1 MVEGD
6 GLEIRC
12 TVYGTEGSNPSL
24 SDSLDYFM
32 VLDWQS
38 VRSFGEV
45 SEWSMVHAWKA
56 CVLEGTGGSNP
67 PFSVF
72 SQPTDSVLCVFT
84 QPRQDRKVAAVSELC
99 MRRR

>member
-24 SDSLDYFM
+24 SDSLDSFM
-32 VLDWQS
+32 VLKDCLF

-56 CVLEGTGGSNP
+56 CVLKGTGGSNP

-72 SQPTDSVLCVFT
+72 FPADRFCAMRIHPTPSG
-84 QPRQDRKVAAVSELC
+84 PEGSSGK
-99 MRRR
+99 

>member
-32 VLDWQS
+32 VLDCSS

-67 PFSVF
+67 PFSVNF
-72 SQPTDSVLCVFT
+72 PSRQILCYVCSPNPVRT
-84 QPRQDRKVAAVSELC
+84 GR
-99 MRRR
+99 